1 MNLLTTSIEL
11 IRSNAGIYGLGALT
25 LLGVFAI
32 ALALILPI
40 PLPRSKP
47 CRLFGPPPLANPTC
61 RLREFCLRLV
71 LALLASRPRQIGAG

>member
-11 IRSNAGIYGLGALT
+11 IRLTLEFTDWALT